1 MRWPTTN
8 PDRRPRSQNA
18 PDGRVLSRAAEEAS
32 LRAAVLLQAT
42 LRGRAAQT
50 HMWEEL
56 ARHRD
61 VVQEVAAPLAAL
73 ADGPVQKGPAPR
85 AATPRLYDDRKREVR
100 VESMPGLD
108 PKGHQTST
116 AQPRFD

>member
-1 MRWPTTN
+1 M
-8 PDRRPRSQNA
+8 
-18 PDGRVLSRAAEEAS
+18 LSRAAEEAS